1 MRINLWNSGLIIVF
15 THLGWY
21 LPPACSL
28 SDYLSVPSCAVRS
41 AYIFAETLVLHGN
54 FDQLVVLFARRIRI
68 EKHAFW
74 ILEILVKGFV

>member
-1 MRINLWNSGLIIVF
+1 
-15 THLGWY
+15 
-21 LPPACSL
+21 
-28 SDYLSVPSCAVRS
+28 VRS

-54 FDQLVVLFARRIRI
+54 FDQLVVLIARRIRI